1 MTPKILLLEDDMLF
15 GESIQDT
22 LEEEGFEVTLC
33 RNGQEALDLSY
44 VQKFDLYLFDI
55 NVPLI
60 NGLTLLDELR
70 RAGDATPT
78 IYLTSHQDKAVLRQG
93 FESGADDYMRK
104 PFDTDELVLR
114 IEALLRRSV
123 GKRKTCV
130 EKLCLDAEHQR
141 IFYDKKEL
149 DLSRKEYMLLALLIR
164 HAAQVVTKEMIV
176 DELWSANESISDGA
190 IRVYINRLKQEL
202 GASSIENIRGVG
214 YRLVS

>member
-1 MTPKILLLEDDMLF
+1 MNVKILLLEDDVLF

-22 LEEEGFEVTLC
+22 LEEEGFDVTLC
-33 RNGQEALDLSY
+33 RTGQEALDFSY
-44 VQKFDLYLFDI
+44 EQKFDLYLFDI

-70 RAGDATPT
+70 KAGDTTPA

-93 FESGADDYMRK
+93 YESGADDYMKK
-104 PFDTDELVLR
+104 PFDTDELLLR
-114 IEALLRRSV
+114 IEALLRRTI
-123 GKRKTCV
+123 GKQKTCV

-141 IFYDKKEL
+141 IYYDKKEL

-164 HAAQVVTKEMIV
+164 HASQVVTKEMIV
-176 DELWSANESISDGA
+176 DELWSANESVSDGA

-202 GASSIENIRGVG
+202 GTASIENVRGVG

>member
-1 MTPKILLLEDDMLF
+1 MTASILLLEDDMLF
-15 GESIQDT
+15 GESIQDI
-22 LEEEGFEVTLC
+22 LEEEGFDVSLC

-44 VQKFDLYLFDI
+44 EQKFDLYLFDI

-70 RAGDATPT
+70 KADDTTPA
-78 IYLTSHQDKAVLRQG
+78 IYLTSHQDKAVLRRG
-93 FESGADDYMRK
+93 FESGADDYMKK

-114 IEALLRRSV
+114 IEALLRRTK

-130 EKLCLDAEHQR
+130 EKLCLDAEHRR
-141 IFYDKKEL
+141 IFFDKKEL

-164 HAAQVVTKEMIV
+164 NAAKVVTKEMIV
-176 DELWSANESISDGA
+176 GELWSANESISDGA

-202 GASSIENIRGVG
+202 GAASIENIRGVG
-214 YRLVS
+214 YRLVP